1 MCNFKSHKNFM
12 PDKVNSS
19 YLFPHACF
27 SCRKSFRRPVSEEP
41 RKCPDCGGQAVRLSR
56 KFKAPKK
63 DDVNAWL
70 VVKFVVDSG
79 LVYQSIHLEG
89 GYLAEYPKTMKE
101 AEVFVAQYG
110 RHKS

>member
-1 MCNFKSHKNFM
+1 MSNFKNHKHFM
-12 PDKVNSS
+12 PDKANSS

-27 SCRKSFRRPVSEEP
+27 TCSKSFRRPVSEEP
-41 RKCPDCGGQAVRLSR
+41 RKCPDCGGLTVRLSR

-63 DDVNAWL
+63 DNANAWL

-79 LVYQSIHLEG
+79 LVYQSIRLEG

-101 AEVFVAQYG
+101 AEIFVAQYG